1 MKYYNKFT
9 KYSNKLIQFGSSGET
24 PNIPINTETVAGG
37 GGASSSSSSSVEYQ
51 QFNIFDNIT
60 MQYLHPVEK
69 IIESLS
75 MIIYFPEINAEGRL
89 QGLKNTL
96 QYPDAW
102 HMPES
107 VTKLTLENIPKSL
120 DELANLYFTAKIS
133 EKDRESFVSSYRI
146 PFFKTQKELREL
158 YAINKD
164 AMKDTLDQ
172 LIISKRIQRL
182 IKGRETFIF
191 NGFII
196 WQPIGPARRK
206 IPDLD
211 DRLKRMHEELSMII
225 KKYRS
230 KYEEQEVV
238 IAATWVSAVEKEP
251 LFRDV

>member
-9 KYSNKLIQFGSSGET
+9 KYSNKLIQIGSSG
-24 PNIPINTETVAGG
+24 GG
-37 GGASSSSSSSVEYQ
+37 GSSSSSSEEYQ
-51 QFNIFDNIT
+51 QINIFDNIT
-60 MQYLHPVEK
+60 MQHLHTVEK

-75 MIIYFPEINAEGRL
+75 MIIYFPEINADGRL

-133 EKDRESFVSSYRI
+133 EKDRESFISAYRV
-146 PFFKTQKELREL
+146 PFFNTQKELREL
-158 YAINKD
+158 YKINKEV
-164 AMKDTLDQ
+164 MKDTLDQ

-182 IKGRETFIF
+182 IKEREPFIF
-191 NGFII
+191 NGFIT
-196 WQPIGPARRK
+196 WQPIGSVRRK

-211 DRLKRMHEELSMII
+211 GRLKRMQEELSMII
-225 KKYRS
+225 KKYKS
-230 KYEEQEVV
+230 KYEMQEVV
-238 IAATWVSAVEKEP
+238 IATTWVTAVEKEP
-251 LFRDV
+251 LFRDI